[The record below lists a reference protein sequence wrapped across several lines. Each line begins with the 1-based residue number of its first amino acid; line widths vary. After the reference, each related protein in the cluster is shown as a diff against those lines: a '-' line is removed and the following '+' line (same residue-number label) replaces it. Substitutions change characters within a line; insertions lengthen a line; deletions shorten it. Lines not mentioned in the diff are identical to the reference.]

1 MVEERVSLFVVD
13 QGPEIIVSF
22 IASTVNGISERIL
35 GFACGRK
42 WWTGGEFLGG
52 VRLLLEYCAAKS
64 MMCCNLLEM
73 RI

>member
-1 MVEERVSLFVVD
+1 MSLFVVD

-35 GFACGRK
+35 GLVAGRK
-42 WWTGGEFLGG
+42 WWTDGEFLGG
-52 VRLLLEYCAAKS
+52 VRLLSEYCAAKS
-64 MMCCNLLEM
+64 IMCCSLLEM